1 MTIDMRVTKRLRVRL
16 VPLLVCM
23 WTAGPC
29 ERAFAQDARHGVQ
42 EFTESGTWRV
52 PSGVTHIIVELWGA
66 GAGGAS
72 GTSAVSGGSDGPGGG
87 GGGGGSGAYIRAS
100 LSVTEGE
107 TYVVK
112 IGTGGSGGSRDP
124 RGGPQSGVD
133 GGETTFE
140 RDGKVLLAATGG
152 RGGHAPKQHHSMGG
166 TGGFGGPVEAAATR
180 LVRAGNAGSAG
191 HQGGLPESYSSFGGP
206 GGVAVLGTVA
216 PPGSFGGA
224 GGPGL
229 PSGQNEDGKR
239 GGSGSLVIT
248 W

>member
-1 MTIDMRVTKRLRVRL
+1 MTIDMRVTKRLRVRSVL
-16 VPLLVCM
+16 LLVCM
-23 WTAGPC
+23 LTAVPS
-29 ERAFAQDARHGVQ
+29 ERGLAQDARHGVQ

-66 GAGGAS
+66 GGGGAS

-87 GGGGGSGAYIRAS
+87 GGGGGSGAYVRAS

-107 TYVVK
+107 TYIVK

-124 RGGPQSGVD
+124 RSGPQRGVD

-140 RDGKVLLAATGG
+140 RDGKVLLAAAGG
-152 RGGHAPKQHHSMGG
+152 RGGNAPKQHHTKGGPGGMGG
-166 TGGFGGPVEAAATR
+166 PAEAVTTR
-180 LVRAGNAGSAG
+180 LVRAGNHGLSG
-191 HQGGLPESYSSFGGP
+191 QEGGLPESHSSFGGA
-206 GGVAVLGTVA
+206 GGAPVLGTVS

-229 PSGQNEDGKR
+229 PSGQSEDGKR